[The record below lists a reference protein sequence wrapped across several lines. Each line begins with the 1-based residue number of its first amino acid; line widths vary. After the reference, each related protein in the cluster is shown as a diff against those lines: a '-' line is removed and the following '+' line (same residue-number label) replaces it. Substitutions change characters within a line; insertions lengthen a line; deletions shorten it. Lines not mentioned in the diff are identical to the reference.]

1 MLNDYTAVC
10 ESGVRSLKCIRDNDG
25 FVWKILDSDGRV
37 IYARFTLIKVVIII
51 IYIL

>member
-25 FVWKILDSDGRV
+25 FVWKILDSDGKV
-37 IYARFTLIKVVIII
+37 IYARYTLIQFVFININ
-51 IYIL
+51 